1 VPTIILLTYAVYRDI
16 IERLVSD
23 YIWWIGAFLG
33 IIGNLL
39 FFFLFNEG
47 IQLTLVQLIINI
59 VVALVICV
67 IIYSPKYFWGI
78 GILGE
83 ADLFAFLTISILMPV
98 RFNPNPYN
106 AIILSTVPV
115 IFDVICNS
123 FIFMAFFMIGL
134 FLRNVIYLLR
144 GNTLFSDSNSTI
156 FMKLFVM
163 VSGVK
168 IKSEKLSNFKNINI
182 LEKFSIDD
190 EELDSDIS
198 DASGEWVIVPD
209 FSYEEKF
216 SQEQLIQIKDQL
228 ISSGKNQIWITFL
241 APFLVFI
248 LLSAIISPWSGNLV
262 FRLLETFFN

>member
-1 VPTIILLTYAVYRDI
+1 MIIILLSYAVRRDI

-23 YIWWIGAFLG
+23 YIWWIGAFIG

-39 FFFLFNEG
+39 FFFLFNDG
-47 IQLTLVQLIINI
+47 IQLTFLQLVVNVL
-59 VVALVICV
+59 VALVICV

-134 FLRNVIYLLR
+134 FLRNVICLLR
-144 GNTLFSDSNSTI
+144 GNKLFSDSNSTI

-182 LEKFSIDD
+182 LEKFSVDD

-209 FSYEEKF
+209 FSYEEKY

-228 ISSGKNQIWITFL
+228 MSSGKNQIWITFL
-241 APFLVFI
+241 VPFLIFI
-248 LLSAIISPWSGNLV
+248 LLAVIISPWSGNLI
-262 FRLLETFFN
+262 FKLLETFIN